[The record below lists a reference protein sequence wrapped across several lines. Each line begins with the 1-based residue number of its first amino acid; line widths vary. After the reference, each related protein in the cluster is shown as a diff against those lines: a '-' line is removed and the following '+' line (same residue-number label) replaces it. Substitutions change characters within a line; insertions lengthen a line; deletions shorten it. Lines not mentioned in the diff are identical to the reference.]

1 MKYIQGENRKQ
12 SVIFP
17 ETLDQIVDQDNDVR
31 FIDLFVESIDIA
43 DFDFK
48 TKTATTEGRP
58 HVKKYPKT
66 LVYCLIWG
74 IFGNNLQFLDELEL
88 PASVKRHDTADID
101 EFKQRISKPS

>member
-48 TKTATTEGRP
+48 TKTATT
-58 HVKKYPKT
+58 
-66 LVYCLIWG
+66 
-74 IFGNNLQFLDELEL
+74 
-88 PASVKRHDTADID
+88 
-101 EFKQRISKPS
+101 